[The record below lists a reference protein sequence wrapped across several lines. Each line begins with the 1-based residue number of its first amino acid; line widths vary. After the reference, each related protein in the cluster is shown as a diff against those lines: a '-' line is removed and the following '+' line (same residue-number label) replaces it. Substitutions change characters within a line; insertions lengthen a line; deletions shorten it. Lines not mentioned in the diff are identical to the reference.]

1 MLNENEQELKY
12 VVKVNG
18 KVRTKP
24 LLRTL
29 AEADVSNLP
38 EDERSL
44 AVLVPVTDGGQELL
58 LEN

>member
-1 MLNENEQELKY
+1 MLNENQQELKY

-18 KVRTKP
+18 KVRTAP

-29 AEADVSNLP
+29 AEAAVQNLP
-38 EDERSL
+38 EDERSIAL
-44 AVLVPVTDGGQELL
+44 LVPVTEGGQELL

>member
-18 KVRTKP
+18 KIRTKP

-29 AEADVSNLP
+29 AEAAVSNLP
-38 EDERSL
+38 EDERSI
-44 AVLVPVTDGGQELL
+44 AVLVPVTDGGKELL